1 MFFFNPSDLTSANN
15 VLEFSV
21 HFYHKSIQGR
31 VRLVE
36 VNSVNS
42 AS

>member
-1 MFFFNPSDLTSANN
+1 MFFNPSDLISANN

-21 HFYHKSIQGR
+21 HFVTNQFKGR

-36 VNSVNS
+36 VNSVIS